1 MAGVAR
7 KFRDLP
13 LVRRFES
20 LVTGCARVV
29 GNVIP
34 RRAAERDAVPQTLK
48 VEVRKVSFDAGRGG
62 TRFGEAQISVAN
74 LSVDIVERLTIS
86 VVLKLDGVGP
96 VYTVEHTC
104 RAHIEQ
110 GDFIE
115 LTLDLGEVPLEDF
128 TEGVTTE
135 VQVLASRHVNKT
147 LPTYVLPESST
158 GICAIEDPFMLAR
171 DIVVQ
176 RIDISVSRT
185 FFGNKGWARVMYVM
199 RNDSGISHHGLSIA
213 TRFYAVTGELI
224 GSDESV
230 FDIGALGVSRVVAK
244 VGFKRSGALGAS
256 RFEAEVDG
264 FEDIAR
270 GASSY
275 RGIDGISARTNE
287 RAEVWEG
294 EEVKGALWMDRA

>member
-7 KFRDLP
+7 KFRNLP
-13 LVRRFES
+13 FLRRFES
-20 LVTGCARVV
+20 LVTRCARVV

-34 RRAAERDAVPQTLK
+34 RRAVERDDVPQTLK
-48 VEVRKVSFDAGRGG
+48 VEVRKVSFEEGRGG
-62 TRFGEAQISVAN
+62 TPFGEAQISVTN
-74 LSVDIVERLTIS
+74 LSVDILERLTIS

-96 VYTVEHTC
+96 VYTVEHTY
-104 RAHIEQ
+104 RAHVEP

-115 LTLDLGEVPLEDF
+115 LTLDLGEVPLEDCP
-128 TEGVTTE
+128 EGVTTE

-171 DIVVQ
+171 EIVVQ
-176 RIDISVSRT
+176 RIDIAVSRT

-199 RNDSGISHHGLSIA
+199 RNDSGISHHGLSIV

-224 GSDESV
+224 GSDERV

-256 RFEAEVDG
+256 RFESEVDG

-270 GASSY
+270 GASSH
-275 RGIDGISARTNE
+275 RGIDGMSGRTND
-287 RAEVWEG
+287 RAEIWEG
-294 EEVKGALWMDRA
+294 EEVKGAFWMDRA

>member
-1 MAGVAR
+1 
-7 KFRDLP
+7 
-13 LVRRFES
+13 
-20 LVTGCARVV
+20 VV

-34 RRAAERDAVPQTLK
+34 RRAVERDDVPQTLK
-48 VEVRKVSFDAGRGG
+48 VEVRKVSFEEGRGG
-62 TRFGEAQISVAN
+62 PPFGEAQISVTN

-86 VVLKLDGVGP
+86 VILKLDGVGP
-96 VYTVEHTC
+96 VYTVEHTY
-104 RAHIEQ
+104 RVHIET

-115 LTLDLGEVPLEDF
+115 LTLDLGEVPLEDCP
-128 TEGVTTE
+128 EGVTTE

-176 RIDISVSRT
+176 RIDIAVSRT

-230 FDIGALGVSRVVAK
+230 FDIAALGVSRVVAK
-244 VGFKRSGALGAS
+244 VGFKRNGALGAS

-275 RGIDGISARTNE
+275 RHIDGMSGRTND
-287 RAEVWEG
+287 RAEIWEG
-294 EEVKGALWMDRA
+294 EEVKGAFWMDRA